1 MTTMMKAM
9 GISRYHQKQLEEF
22 VLPIPAIAP
31 NEVLVEVHAASVNPV
46 DFKIR
51 DGVLRLLINY
61 RMPIVLGFDFA
72 GTVAQVGR
80 AVTGFQVG
88 DQVYGLPRR
97 TMIGTFAEF
106 FAVKA
111 EDIALKP
118 RNLTF
123 VEAASIP
130 LVGLTTYQAF
140 NELMRLQAGERILVQ
155 AGAGGIGTFAI
166 QLARVMGAF
175 VATTASPAGK
185 ALVTRLGADL
195 VIDYREED
203 FWKVLAGYDCLYDV
217 FGGKSLDEGFK
228 ILRRGG
234 RIVSLNGTPNARFGK
249 VQHLGFLK
257 TTALR
262 VASIPLTLR
271 EKRYGVTYDMIF
283 VRPDSHQ
290 LDILRGLY
298 EEGRIVPVIDKV
310 FPLGEAQKALDYSQ
324 SGRAKG
330 KIVLKVCAED

>member
-1 MTTMMKAM
+1 M
-9 GISRYHQKQLEEF
+9 
-22 VLPIPAIAP
+22 
-31 NEVLVEVHAASVNPV
+31 AASGNPV

>member
-1 MTTMMKAM
+1 MTAYMKAM
-9 GISRYHQKQLEEF
+9 GISRYHQDELETF
-22 VLPIPAIAP
+22 TVPVPAISDD
-31 NEVLVEVHAASVNPV
+31 EVLVQVHAASVNPV

-140 NELMRLQAGERILVQ
+140 NELMRLQAGATILVQ

>member
-31 NEVLVEVHAASVNPV
+31 DEVLVEVHAASVNPV

-51 DGVLRLLINY
+51 DGVLRLLIDY
-61 RMPIVLGFDFA
+61 RMPLVLGFDFA
-72 GTVAQVGR
+72 GTVVKTGSQVTR
-80 AVTGFQVG
+80 FKVG
-88 DQVYGLPRR
+88 DEVYGLPRR
-97 TMIGTFAEF
+97 TMVGTFAQF

-118 RNLTF
+118 KNLDF
-123 VEAASIP
+123 EQAASIP

-140 NELMRLQAGERILVQ
+140 NELMGLRSGERILIQ

-166 QLARVMGAF
+166 QLAKVMGAY
-175 VATTASPAGK
+175 VGTTASERGR
-185 ALVTRLGADL
+185 ALVERLGADE
-195 VIDYREED
+195 VIDYRAVD
-203 FWKVLAGYDCLYDV
+203 FWKVLHGYDCLYDV

-234 RIVSLNGTPNARFGK
+234 RVVSLNGTPNARFGK
-249 VQHLGFLK
+249 AQHLGFWK
-257 TTALR
+257 TEAFR
-262 VASIPLTLR
+262 AASLPLTLR
-271 EKRYGVTYDMIF
+271 EKRYGVTYNMIF
-283 VRPDSHQ
+283 VRPDARQ
-290 LDILRGLY
+290 LAVLAGLY
-298 EEGRIVPVIDKV
+298 EEGRLVPVVDKV
-310 FPLGEAQKALDYSQ
+310 FPLAEAQQALDYSQ

-330 KIVLKVCAED
+330 KIVLKVR

>member
-1 MTTMMKAM
+1 MTAYMKAM
-9 GISRYHQKQLEEF
+9 GISRYHQDELETF
-22 VLPIPAIAP
+22 TVPVPAISDD
-31 NEVLVEVHAASVNPV
+31 EVLVQVHAASVNPV
-46 DFKIR
+46 DFKIH

-330 KIVLKVCAED
+330 KIALKVCAED

>member
-1 MTTMMKAM
+1 MTAYMKAM
-9 GISRYHQKQLEEF
+9 GISRYHQDELETF
-22 VLPIPAIAP
+22 TVPVPAISDD
-31 NEVLVEVHAASVNPV
+31 EVLAQVHAASVNPV